1 MTSGCQMSRMIL
13 TSRQTS
19 AVPWD
24 KGASWTGGHQQRLDV
39 WCCLFV
45 EEVPRCAMSP
55 AVRVGAGARDAS
67 RNGGAR
73 LERESGTAPSD
84 NGSPLSVVRSPT
96 VTRRTGSHYKRPSM
110 CRVDSMEF
118 GQINNVGQT
127 GEELQLLLAIRME
140 SGSATGAVKF
150 FIDTSTGDP
159 YQTTPSPSLGSIQVT
174 RMISMP

>member
-1 MTSGCQMSRMIL
+1 MPSHSVHRHRQGGEAAATVHPQTRRRRRCLDTGAMTSGCQMSRMIL

-110 CRVDSMEF
+110 CRVDSMELWTNQQRRADRR
-118 GQINNVGQT
+118 GATVAVSDTN
-127 GEELQLLLAIRME
+127 GEW
-140 SGSATGAVKF
+140 
-150 FIDTSTGDP
+150 
-159 YQTTPSPSLGSIQVT
+159 
-174 RMISMP
+174 